1 MTPKEYLTN
10 WTGQGDKLIALS
22 KQKLIDLNLQASTIS
37 YLEVGLPENVAPYI
51 LFVNNSNDLYEG
63 IAKLEDQYD
72 LELKPDKY
80 IVIGSDGSGNPIAVN
95 IKNNDTIEW
104 LDHEDYFESS
114 YCNNSL
120 ASLLNFLI
128 IYRDFVNEIISANGD
143 DALLDA
149 NFTDE
154 QFDYMKERMLTVDST
169 AVNQLGFW
177 KEELEML
184 IANREHYRTN
194 P

>member
-37 YLEVGLPENVAPYI
+37 YLEVGLPEDAAPYI

-63 IAKLEDQYD
+63 VAKLEDQYD
-72 LELKPDKY
+72 LDLEPDKY